1 MGRIITFTLVL
12 LAGLIISPVVVSAA
26 DKNETDYSSSPVR
39 IARAVEHMMAPVA
52 WLPGTVISRNDARL
66 SAEVSGRIIWV
77 AEVGTVIKQGEAVVR
92 MDDTLIKQESI
103 EHDAAVEREKARL
116 VFAQREMKR
125 LKKLAS
131 KSNAAQ
137 SRLDE
142 AEAEKRVTR
151 SNLRAAGARAQL
163 TRDRLQR
170 MVIVAPFDSVVTER
184 FLKNGEWADSGKTV
198 VRIVDTTQLE
208 IQARVPGNSLGFIEE
223 GIEVDLRSVN
233 TSAKGLVRAIVPVGD
248 DRSRL
253 YEMRI
258 DIKDVN
264 WYAGATVRVAVPVSS
279 ARTVIAVPRD
289 ALVLRR
295 SGTSL
300 FRIRSDNTA
309 ERLMITT
316 GIASGDLIE
325 VKGDVKSGDR
335 VVIRGGERL
344 KQGEKVRIILS
355 GPDQ

>member
-1 MGRIITFTLVL
+1 
-12 LAGLIISPVVVSAA
+12 
-26 DKNETDYSSSPVR
+26 
-39 IARAVEHMMAPVA
+39 
-52 WLPGTVISRNDARL
+52 
-66 SAEVSGRIIWV
+66 
-77 AEVGTVIKQGEAVVR
+77 

-103 EHDAAVEREKARL
+103 EYDSAVEREKARL

-151 SNLRAAGARAQL
+151 SNLRAAEARAQQM
-163 TRDRLQR
+163 RDRLQR
-170 MVIVAPFDSVVTER
+170 MAIKAPFDAVVTER
-184 FLKNGEWADSGKTV
+184 FLKNGEWADSGETV
-198 VRIVDTTQLE
+198 VRVVDTTQLE
-208 IQARVPGNSLGFIEE
+208 VQARVPGNSLGFIEE
-223 GIEVDLRSVN
+223 GSEVELRSVN
-233 TSAKGLVRAIVPVGD
+233 TNVKGVVRAMVPVGD

-258 DIKDVN
+258 DIKEGN
-264 WYAGATVRVAVPVSS
+264 WPAGTTVRVAVPVSS

-300 FRIRSDNTA
+300 FRITSDNTA

-325 VKGDVKSGDR
+325 VKGNVQSGDR

-344 KQGEKVRIILS
+344 KQGEKVRIILLKNPKS
-355 GPDQ
+355 VFLQAGALPHRKK